1 LIWSNIRRKRT
12 IIIYSKNKKNTHFCY
27 RLLKKPMKHSRCLF
41 ISLSLSLAWKILTDF
56 IYSTL
61 AELRALLFSS
71 YFNLQRNHNLYVFTF
86 LSFTFLL
93 FIYFYLIHLCH
104 AMCHFIVMHFLSMLL
119 ICNSGFCLRLVCW
132 CYRSEKLRYEST
144 VKCVCVCVYYVAR
157 ERVRLFVLAYLV
169 LGFVMCVFF
178 EKLSRKVREA
188 KNKKRRAWIWWRNSC
203 FKNWN
208 ESTFW
213 PKPITQSLQKFR
225 SLMCKTTQSSS
236 LLF

>member
-144 VKCVCVCVYYVAR
+144 VKCVCVCVCVCVLCCKRASKIVCAGLPCVGFCDVCFLRNWAEKLGKQKTKR
-157 ERVRLFVLAYLV
+157 EEHESGEEILALKIEMSPLFDQNPLLKACKSFVL
-169 LGFVMCVFF
+169 
-178 EKLSRKVREA
+178 
-188 KNKKRRAWIWWRNSC
+188 
-203 FKNWN
+203 
-208 ESTFW
+208 
-213 PKPITQSLQKFR
+213 
-225 SLMCKTTQSSS
+225 
-236 LLF
+236 